1 MMPGALKALLSLA
14 AQMAWSL
21 FKASAFLVAWVT
33 SVIVAMS
40 SGAIMDGLS
49 GIGAS
54 ALGVTTQHSKQKQ
67 FKAQTKKTTKR
78 VGKKMTVRGQRILA
92 VNALGAAGGWIPVAG
107 DVAAAALMTYEAVL
121 ICDNVNDFQDLQRTI
136 GISPEPSTIGDTC
149 QWARNKWASTPDWMR
164 RTVEAKVSAEM
175 EEPEVTEAGTKVWVT
190 CVTNLGQS
198 SCGKWIDLQDPHW
211 HEDSIFKING

>member
-1 MMPGALKALLSLA
+1 MLTALKALTSLT

-21 FKASAFLVAWVT
+21 FKAGAFMVAWVA

-40 SGAIMDGLS
+40 SAAIMDGLS
-49 GIGAS
+49 DIGAS
-54 ALGVTTQHSKQKQ
+54 ALGITTQYSKQKQ
-67 FKAQTKKTTKR
+67 FKAQTKSATKR

-92 VNALGAAGGWIPVAG
+92 VNTIGAAGGWIPVVG

-121 ICDNVNDFQDLQRTI
+121 ICENVNDFQDLQRTI

-175 EEPEVTEAGTKVWVT
+175 EELEFNEAGTKVWVT
-190 CVTNLGQS
+190 CVTNSGQS
-198 SCGKWIDLQDPHW
+198 TCGKWIDLQDPYW
-211 HEDSIFKING
+211 HQDTIFKIKG